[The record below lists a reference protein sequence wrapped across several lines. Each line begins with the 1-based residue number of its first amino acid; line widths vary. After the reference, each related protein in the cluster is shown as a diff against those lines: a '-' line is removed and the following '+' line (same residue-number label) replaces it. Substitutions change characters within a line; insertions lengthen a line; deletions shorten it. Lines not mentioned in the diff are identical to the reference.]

1 MTSAIPSTGKITGLC
16 AALAMTVAGCV
27 SSPDPVYTQF
37 HREAGSLTDLGTFG
51 NATLNNR
58 LVMTGERQ
66 YTFDLANRFAGEV
79 ESTVTFAFNS
89 AQLDG
94 AAQAVLRRQAGWIRQ
109 FPEVRFRVY
118 GHTDAVGSNSYNK
131 ALGLRRAQSVVAFL
145 STQGISRSR
154 RFLWRNTA
162 VDRDTGPRTGEPS
175 HSDRSQRLCRATSH
189 RSGRQIRADH
199 LSRLRCQRRAA
210 DSAIGRRDID
220 RNHDGIAG

>member
-79 ESTVTFAFNS
+79 ESTVTLPVRPLEALFGRETAKIEEGHRPGKVM
-89 AQLDG
+89 AVAAGGAIGG
-94 AAQAVLRRQAGWIRQ
+94 AAGSLVGPYLGVIGGYHLAGCLGGTIGL
-109 FPEVRFRVY
+109 VA
-118 GHTDAVGSNSYNK
+118 GGLVGFTGGA
-131 ALGLRRAQSVVAFL
+131 ALG
-145 STQGISRSR
+145 
-154 RFLWRNTA
+154 
-162 VDRDTGPRTGEPS
+162 
-175 HSDRSQRLCRATSH
+175 
-189 RSGRQIRADH
+189 GR
-199 LSRLRCQRRAA
+199 
-210 DSAIGRRDID
+210 
-220 RNHDGIAG
+220 IAGKIAGVEREKKDPDYLKPA